1 MEILVTLV
9 VAAILSTIGMSS
21 YFSWQQKS
29 EWQLGLQQW
38 ENLINSAQQES
49 RSLGQVVSLELKNNF
64 TWEKTTH
71 SPDGT
76 AAEKE
81 TELFYWPDSFSF
93 QSTENSLTWNPP
105 YGELEFSAEILIS
118 DPRRSVTFQL
128 VTPSGLGF
136 WEKSF

>member
-1 MEILVTLV
+1 
-9 VAAILSTIGMSS
+9 MSS

-38 ENLINSAQQES
+38 ETLISSAQQES
-49 RSLGQVVSLELKNNF
+49 RSLGQIVSLELKNNF

-71 SPDGT
+71 STDGT
-76 AAEKE
+76 AADQE

-118 DPRRSVTFQL
+118 NPHRSATFQL

-136 WEKSF
+136 WEESS